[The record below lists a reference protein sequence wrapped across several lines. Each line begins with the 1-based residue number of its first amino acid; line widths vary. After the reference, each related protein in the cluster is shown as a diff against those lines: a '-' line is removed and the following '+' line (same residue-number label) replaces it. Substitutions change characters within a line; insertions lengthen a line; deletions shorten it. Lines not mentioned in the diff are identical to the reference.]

1 MYYIRVKLYKES
13 IITFVSLLR
22 SIEDNIIF
30 DRTER
35 PKENIFELFV
45 VNQGVHI
52 TEKILNLFMQ
62 QKIIIN
68 WNYYPIENSSLYQY
82 A

>member
-45 VNQGVHI
+45 VNQGIHI
-52 TEKILNLFMQ
+52 TEKILNLFMK

>member
-52 TEKILNLFMQ
+52 TEKILNLFMK